1 MNIDHLEAFMYVVHL
16 KSVHKASK
24 ALFLSQPTVTARI
37 KTLERE
43 LSTNLFIRQGKNLIL
58 TSQGKEFIP
67 YAQQI
72 LKTLREGKLQLKQ
85 QTAQNEIVIGSNVI
99 TSQYF
104 IPHAITLWKRAHPQL
119 RFKLTATTNDDLI
132 TKLLNHQVDF
142 AFMRLMG
149 NEGIHQEAL
158 LDNSVR
164 LIVYP
169 DHPFLKHQKV
179 TVKELAKE
187 SLVFF
192 ECGAFDWDLIYKLF
206 EVEGIEPNI
215 DFKVDYLEV
224 AKSLIKHKQSI
235 GFLPYLCVK
244 EELEKGELFEVDTT
258 HLLQIKQHIYL
269 SYIEQDAVSLLK
281 DSIKESVQQ
290 FNQLD

>member
-1 MNIDHLEAFMYVVHL
+1 MNIDNLEAFMYVVHL
-16 KSVHKASK
+16 KSIHKASK

-37 KTLERE
+37 KSLERE
-43 LSTNLFIRQGKNLIL
+43 LNSELFIRQGRNLVL
-58 TSQGKEFIP
+58 SSQGKEFIP

-72 LKTLREGKLQLKQ
+72 LQTLREGKRQLKHQ
-85 QTAQNEIVIGSNVI
+85 GAQNEIVIGANVI

-104 IPHAITLWKRAHPQL
+104 IPHALTSWKKEHPQL
-119 RFKLTATTNDDLI
+119 HFKFTATTNDELI
-132 TKLLNHQVDF
+132 TKLLNHQVNF
-142 AFMRLMG
+142 AFMRAIRD
-149 NEGIHQEAL
+149 EGIHQEPV

-169 DHPFLKHQKV
+169 DHPFIQKQNV

-187 SLVFF
+187 SIVFF

-206 EVEGIEPNI
+206 EVEEIEPNI
-215 DFKVDYLEV
+215 EFKVDHLEI
-224 AKSLIKHKQSI
+224 AKSLIINKQSI

-258 HLLQIKQHIYL
+258 HLLQIKQNVYL
-269 SYIEQDAVSLLK
+269 SYVENDTVNLLRSSIE
-281 DSIKESVQQ
+281 ESVKQ
-290 FNQLD
+290 FYT